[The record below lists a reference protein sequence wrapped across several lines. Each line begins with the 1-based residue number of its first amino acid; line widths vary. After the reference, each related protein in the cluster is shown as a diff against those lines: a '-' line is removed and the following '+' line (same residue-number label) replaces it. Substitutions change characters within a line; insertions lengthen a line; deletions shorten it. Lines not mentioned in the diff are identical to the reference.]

1 MLEHRKLSSM
11 DSLLLQLVYDFQR
24 DPKPVLKFKSFEE
37 VNPLKFKMGPT
48 VLTQIAYQAL
58 SESLQTF
65 SEFKY
70 LTSKNFKNSETLS
83 KIDPNPRKIPSDS
96 CT

>member
-1 MLEHRKLSSM
+1 M
-11 DSLLLQLVYDFQR
+11 D
-24 DPKPVLKFKSFEE
+24 
-37 VNPLKFKMGPT
+37 PT

-96 CT
+96 CTWLNVNYGVGLKWDEKEKW